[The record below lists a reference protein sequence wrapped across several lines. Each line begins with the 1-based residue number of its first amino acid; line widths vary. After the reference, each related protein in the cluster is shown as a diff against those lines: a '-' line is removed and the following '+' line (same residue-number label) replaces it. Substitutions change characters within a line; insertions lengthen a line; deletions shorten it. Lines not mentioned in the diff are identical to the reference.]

1 SVASAATLGIKPPL
15 APVSSP
21 LRSEGLKTLLERYNL
36 LSAFLELM
44 EGLEKGFN
52 FGIPPITVTRTPPNH
67 KSATSDLK
75 TLNSAIEKEIGLGRA
90 CGPYTKEEVEDLI
103 GPFQTSPLGLVPK
116 PNGKW
121 RMVQD
126 FSYPRKG
133 DYPAINNYIASDEF
147 VCAWHGYWDF
157 VDLARFMPPGS
168 LAAMADASEAFRAV
182 GAAKDQW
189 PGLVILAP
197 SGWFII
203 DTRLPFGLAS
213 ATGVWGSVADATL
226 AIIHAHFDTEVG
238 LRAVKWVDDF
248 VFMKP
253 PSSDLLLDHVLAVTE
268 PLGFPWHPEKRSEFA
283 SEVRYLG
290 FEFNVH
296 TFVVQLPED
305 KAAKY
310 RERVLPFTK
319 SGHVRLKDVERVFG
333 CLQHI
338 IIMARDLGPHL
349 ADFAEFLGVFDR
361 EDLFQHRFIPARV
374 QDEAKVWLKALGS
387 PLRRSF
393 AAPGPPF
400 PHDIFV
406 DASTEWGIG
415 ITSGERW
422 AAFKFRPGW
431 QQESRQILW
440 AEAVALEF
448 GLLVAIE
455 MGGAGHSILIHSDNQ
470 GVIGAFRFGRCR
482 GR

>member
-1 SVASAATLGIKPPL
+1 MSVDCAAGM
-15 APVSSP
+15 PVGCPVFSVWRSP
-21 LRSEGLKTLLERYNL
+21 TEG
-36 LSAFLELM
+36 
-44 EGLEKGFN
+44 
-52 FGIPPITVTRTPPNH
+52 H
-67 KSATSDLK
+67 
-75 TLNSAIEKEIGLGRA
+75 
-90 CGPYTKEEVEDLI
+90 
-103 GPFQTSPLGLVPK
+103 
-116 PNGKW
+116 W
-121 RMVQD
+121 
-126 FSYPRKG
+126 
-133 DYPAINNYIASDEF
+133 
-147 VCAWHGYWDF
+147 
-157 VDLARFMPPGS
+157 ARFMPPGS
-168 LAAMADASEAFRAV
+168 LAAMADASEAFRVV

-253 PSSDLLLDHVLAVTE
+253 PSSDLLLDNVLAVTE

-296 TFVVQLPED
+296 TFVVKLPED

-310 RERVLPFTK
+310 RERAVPFTK

-338 IIMARDLGPHL
+338 VIMARDLGPHL

-361 EDLFQHRFIPARV
+361 DDLFQYRFIPARV

-400 PHDIFV
+400 HTTSSWTPRR
-406 DASTEWGIG
+406 
-415 ITSGERW
+415 SGES
-422 AAFKFRPGW
+422 
-431 QQESRQILW
+431 ESR
-440 AEAVALEF
+440 AERN
-448 GLLVAIE
+448 GRPT
-455 MGGAGHSILIHSDNQ
+455 SSDPV
-470 GVIGAFRFGRCR
+470 GSRSL
-482 GR
+482 

>member
-1 SVASAATLGIKPPL
+1 
-15 APVSSP
+15 
-21 LRSEGLKTLLERYNL
+21 
-36 LSAFLELM
+36 
-44 EGLEKGFN
+44 
-52 FGIPPITVTRTPPNH
+52 
-67 KSATSDLK
+67 
-75 TLNSAIEKEIGLGRA
+75 
-90 CGPYTKEEVEDLI
+90 
-103 GPFQTSPLGLVPK
+103 
-116 PNGKW
+116 
-121 RMVQD
+121 
-126 FSYPRKG
+126 
-133 DYPAINNYIASDEF
+133 
-147 VCAWHGYWDF
+147 
-157 VDLARFMPPGS
+157 
-168 LAAMADASEAFRAV
+168 MADASEAFRAV

-226 AIIHAHFDTEVG
+226 VIIHAHFDTEVG

-253 PSSDLLLDHVLAVTE
+253 PSSDLLLNDVLAVTE
-268 PLGFPWHPEKRSEFA
+268 PLGFPWHPEKRSEF
-283 SEVRYLG
+283 ENEIRYLG

-296 TFVVQLPED
+296 TFVVMLPED

-310 RERVLPFTK
+310 RER
-319 SGHVRLKDVERVFG
+319 
-333 CLQHI
+333 HI

-422 AAFKFRPGW
+422 AAYKFRPGW

-482 GR
+482 GRQANTVLKRIVNLERAHKFELRIKYPPSNRSSMTYGGLNQVLSEHRAVDKRRRASSSVAGAPISTRPPAPTPFFPPSIRGATDELPSHVAICEERFITAANRIFRWAPSPGPASSLSTTSGFDFDPSGLMRGSVNEVLEFSLEESTCTSYSTGIIKFNSFCDSAGIPIQDRCP

>member
-1 SVASAATLGIKPPL
+1 
-15 APVSSP
+15 
-21 LRSEGLKTLLERYNL
+21 
-36 LSAFLELM
+36 
-44 EGLEKGFN
+44 
-52 FGIPPITVTRTPPNH
+52 
-67 KSATSDLK
+67 
-75 TLNSAIEKEIGLGRA
+75 
-90 CGPYTKEEVEDLI
+90 
-103 GPFQTSPLGLVPK
+103 
-116 PNGKW
+116 
-121 RMVQD
+121 
-126 FSYPRKG
+126 
-133 DYPAINNYIASDEF
+133 
-147 VCAWHGYWDF
+147 
-157 VDLARFMPPGS
+157 MPPGS
-168 LAAMADASEAFRAV
+168 LAAMANASEAFRAV

-253 PSSDLLLDHVLAVTE
+253 PSSDLLLNDVLAVTE

-283 SEVRYLG
+283 SEVRYIG

-296 TFVVQLPED
+296 TFIVQLPED

-310 RERVLPFTK
+310 GERVLPFAK

-338 IIMARDLGPHL
+338 VIMARDLGPHL

-361 EDLFQHRFIPARV
+361 DDLFQHRFIPARV

-482 GR
+482 GRQANTVLKRIVNLERAHKFELRIKYVPTAINPADGPSRGEFPPGPMLPTFNIPAPVQPFLDDVRGAQPSAQ

>member
-1 SVASAATLGIKPPL
+1 
-15 APVSSP
+15 
-21 LRSEGLKTLLERYNL
+21 
-36 LSAFLELM
+36 
-44 EGLEKGFN
+44 
-52 FGIPPITVTRTPPNH
+52 
-67 KSATSDLK
+67 
-75 TLNSAIEKEIGLGRA
+75 
-90 CGPYTKEEVEDLI
+90 
-103 GPFQTSPLGLVPK
+103 
-116 PNGKW
+116 
-121 RMVQD
+121 
-126 FSYPRKG
+126 
-133 DYPAINNYIASDEF
+133 
-147 VCAWHGYWDF
+147 
-157 VDLARFMPPGS
+157 MPPGS
-168 LAAMADASEAFRAV
+168 LAAMADASEAFRVV

-253 PSSDLLLDHVLAVTE
+253 PSSDLLLDNVLAVTE

-296 TFVVQLPED
+296 TFVVKLPED

-310 RERVLPFTK
+310 RERAVPFTK

-338 IIMARDLGPHL
+338 VIMARDLGPHL

-361 EDLFQHRFIPARV
+361 DDLFQYRFIPARV

-400 PHDIFV
+400 HTTSSWTPRR
-406 DASTEWGIG
+406 
-415 ITSGERW
+415 SGESESRAERNGRPTSSDPVGSRSLVRSCGRRRSPSSSVSSSPSRW
-422 AAFKFRPGW
+422 AGPVTPFSSTATTR
-431 QQESRQILW
+431 
-440 AEAVALEF
+440 A
-448 GLLVAIE
+448 
-455 MGGAGHSILIHSDNQ
+455 
-470 GVIGAFRFGRCR
+470 
-482 GR
+482 